1 MPSSPIT
8 TRLTKE
14 TIEKLEKLSQATQRS
29 KSFLVAEAVDKYLS
43 DQEWHVEAIKTG
55 LEQADKG
62 EFAAENDLRDFF
74 KKRGIA
80 KAEIKRLI
88 LDLPEGQRE

>member
-14 TIEKLEKLSQATQRS
+14 TIEKLEKLSIATQRS

-43 DQEWHVEAIKTG
+43 DQEWQVEDIKKG
-55 LEQADKG
+55 LEQAEKD
-62 EFAAENDLRDFF
+62 EFAADNDVRDFF
-74 KKRGIA
+74 RKRGIA
-80 KAEIKRLI
+80 VE
-88 LDLPEGQRE
+88 D

>member
-14 TIEKLEKLSQATQRS
+14 TIEKLEKLSKATQRS

-43 DQEWHVEAIKTG
+43 DQEWQVEAIKKG
-55 LEQADKG
+55 LEQAEKG
-62 EFAAENDLRDFF
+62 EFAADNDVRNFF
-74 KKRGIA
+74 RKRGIA
-80 KAEIKRLI
+80 VE
-88 LDLPEGQRE
+88 D